1 MGFILP
7 APPKISQALFSWGLP
22 GQRSVSAERSSPA
35 WQLPRPP
42 SGSSKAMV
50 VMEMS
55 EKQGV
60 QFRPELWRREGLGKR
75 DLVFTEP
82 LLWAWA

>member
-1 MGFILP
+1 MSESKSWSLWVSSLAHPENGGLGFILP
-7 APPKISQALFSWGLP
+7 APPPSVSWVSRALFSQGLP
-22 GQRSVSAERSSPA
+22 GQGSVSAGRSSPA

-55 EKQGV
+55 EKQQV
-60 QFRPELWRREGLGKR
+60 L
-75 DLVFTEP
+75 T
-82 LLWAWA
+82 